1 VSAYLSSPA
10 RPLLLVA
17 DTAELQATDPA
28 QLKGGQCA
36 LFTAAGANY
45 RKLASWDPL
54 STDAHD
60 GTTVWRPTAIGVGDP
75 GRFVVLGTSA
85 STPNTYA
92 LRDGSG
98 NIAGAGGSDF
108 AARVAHV
115 NWATGAN
122 DPVPTLICGL
132 SVDRGSSGGVE
143 RARSGIF
150 WVEGSGEVVLAQDTA
165 GDDTTIS
172 AYLPLRAAGL
182 RAPSGEASAG
192 FVRMSQGD
200 EIRSKLGGTSY
211 RLLAGLSGP
220 VVALGDSAVANT
232 TVDAASDVTITSQ
245 SAGVGVRTPTSFT
258 VKDQTGTTTLI
269 DASVGGSY
277 VRAFG
282 RFTALNGG
290 TAVLDVVVASGIV
303 KANGRLQVYDPTSTT
318 LLLDADTGISPTTVA
333 VYGLLDEVRAGIA
346 ATATA
351 GTQRRN
357 TTASTVG
364 VPIQYAPSDVDEG
377 RVRVSGA
384 DRAMRFR
391 RTVKPR
397 TSGALDVI
405 YEFDTGSGYSE
416 AYRFTTSTAGQF
428 VAALQSYAL
437 AFSNGGVFHDGT
449 NNGIFINGA
458 DNAMHLKN
466 RQGKGLWYSDE
477 DLEVQTGGANQRV
490 YFDSTGDLM
499 SVLFTELRLKQLTSQ
514 IINDT
519 WGTTVTIDWG
529 KGINHGLVAD
539 ASSSCAISASGVL
552 NGGFL
557 FLTIKQN
564 TAATCTFNSSQFEH
578 ATFLAAQLGTTTNQ
592 RTNYWFAVA
601 PTGKLTPIAVM
612 SNVAIP

>member
-1 VSAYLSSPA
+1 MSAYLSSPA

-17 DTAELQATDPA
+17 DTVEIQGTDPA
-28 QLKGGQCA
+28 QLKSGQCA

-60 GTTVWRPTAIGVGDP
+60 GTTVWRPTAIAVGDP
-75 GRFVVLGTSA
+75 GRFVVLGTSD

-108 AARVAHV
+108 SARVAHV

-122 DPVPTLICGL
+122 DAVPTLMCGL
-132 SVDRGSSGGVE
+132 SVDRGASSGVE

-150 WVEGSGEVVLAQDTA
+150 WVESASEMVLAQDTA

-172 AYLPLRAAGL
+172 GYLPLRAAGL

-220 VVALGDSAVANT
+220 VVALGDSAVAST
-232 TVDAASDVTITSQ
+232 TVDAANAVTITSQ
-245 SAGVGVRTPTSFT
+245 SAGVGVRAATAFT
-258 VKDQTGTTTLI
+258 VKDQTGTTTLL
-269 DASVGGSY
+269 DASVSGSY
-277 VRAFG
+277 ARVYG
-282 RFTALNGG
+282 RLTAYNGG
-290 TAVLDVVVASGIV
+290 TAILDVVVGSNLV
-303 KANGRLQVYDPTSTT
+303 KAAGRFQVLDATGAT
-318 LLLDADTGISPTTVA
+318 LLLDADTGVSPTTIA

-391 RTVKPR
+391 RTLKPR

-405 YEFDTGSGYSE
+405 YEYDTGSGYSE
-416 AYRFTTSTAGQF
+416 AYRFTTSTSGQF
-428 VAALQSYAL
+428 LAALQSYAIS
-437 AFSNGGVFHDGT
+437 FGNSVFNDGT
-449 NNGIFINGA
+449 NSGLFINGA
-458 DNAMHLKN
+458 DAALHVKN
-466 RQGKGLWYSDE
+466 SQGKGLWYSDE

-514 IINDT
+514 IVNDT

>member
-1 VSAYLSSPA
+1 MSAYLSSPA

-17 DTAELQATDPA
+17 DTAEIQATDPA
-28 QLKGGQCA
+28 QLKSGQCA

-60 GTTVWRPTAIGVGDP
+60 GTTVWRPTAIAAPDP
-75 GRFVVLGTSA
+75 GRFVVLGTA
-85 STPNTYA
+85 DSTPNTYA

-108 AARVAHV
+108 SARVAHV

-122 DPVPTLICGL
+122 DAVPTLICGL
-132 SVDRGSSGGVE
+132 SVDRGASGGVE

-150 WVEGSGEVVLAQDTA
+150 WVEAASEMALAQDTA

-172 AYLPLRAAGL
+172 GYLPLRAAGL

-220 VVALGDSAVANT
+220 VVALGDSAVAST
-232 TVDAASDVTITSQ
+232 TIDAASDVTITSQ
-245 SAGVGVRTPTSFT
+245 SAGVGVRAAGAFT
-258 VKDQTGTTTLI
+258 VKDQTGTTTLL
-269 DASVGGSY
+269 DASVSGSY
-277 VRAFG
+277 ARVYG
-282 RFTALNGG
+282 RLTAYNGG
-290 TAVLDVVVASGIV
+290 TAILDVVVGSNLT
-303 KANGRLQVYDPTSTT
+303 KAAGRFQVLDATGTT
-318 LLLDADTGISPTTVA
+318 LLLDADTGVSPTTVA
-333 VYGLLDEVRAGIA
+333 VYGLLDAVRAGIA
-346 ATATA
+346 ATASA

-357 TTASTVG
+357 TTASTAG

-384 DRAMRFR
+384 DRAMRWR
-391 RTVKPR
+391 RTLKPR
-397 TSGALDVI
+397 TNGALDVI
-405 YEFDTGSGYSE
+405 YEYDTGSGYSE
-416 AYRFTTSTAGQF
+416 AYRFTTSSSGQF
-428 VAALQSYAL
+428 SIVLQSYQI
-437 AFSNGGVFHDGT
+437 AFGAQIFCDA
-449 NNGIFINGA
+449 NNSGLFINGA
-458 DNAMHLKN
+458 DGALHVKN
-466 RQGKGLWYSDE
+466 REGKAIWYSDE
-477 DLEVQTGGANQRV
+477 DAEIQTGGASQRV

-519 WGTTVTIDWG
+519 WGTTVTIDFD

-539 ASSSCAISASGVL
+539 ASSSCAISASGVR

-601 PTGKLTPIAVM
+601 PTGRLTPISVM